1 MSPKGPRGEEI
12 CSGQV
17 ILVILDVET
26 DRRTGG
32 LKDGGMDRLVTIEG
46 QQSGVLI
53 MTINVC

>member
-1 MSPKGPRGEEI
+1 MSPKGPRGEKI
-12 CSGQV
+12 CSGQ
-17 ILVILDVET
+17 VILDVET